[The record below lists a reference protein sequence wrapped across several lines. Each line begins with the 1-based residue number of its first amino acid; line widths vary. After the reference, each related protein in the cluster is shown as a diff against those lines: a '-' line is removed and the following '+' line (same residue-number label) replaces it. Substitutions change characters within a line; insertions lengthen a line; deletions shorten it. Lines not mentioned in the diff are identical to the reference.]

1 MYYKNPIEL
10 NQSVLGFHDYYLIT
24 FNTIIFVSIVNVNSH
39 FILEKTNIFYNPN
52 HESIIAH
59 FFDIKIL

>member
-24 FNTIIFVSIVNVNSH
+24 FNAIIFVSIVDINSH
-39 FILEKTNIFYNPN
+39 FLFYSREN
-52 HESIIAH
+52 EH
-59 FFDIKIL
+59 FL